1 MTGWLPFRPR
11 KYNVEH
17 FRFFFLFFSSSFCG
31 FLMCNFGCFY
41 FSTLESYWT
50 CFFWFCFFL
59 RNHIK
64 NNAFPVCKAS
74 KRWTD
79 ISFTSSS
86 FVVGCYL
93 LSCEL
98 RRMKIEK
105 NKNKLVLVCTP
116 AARSLIISP
125 RYLCA
130 YYTRRRHLCV
140 CNVPCL
146 RLLLLRVSTILIR
159 IIQ

>member
-1 MTGWLPFRPR
+1 ML
-11 KYNVEH
+11 NISA
-17 FRFFFLFFSSSFCG
+17 FFFCFFLHRFEVSLCVISVVFI
-31 FLMCNFGCFY
+31 FLLWRV
-41 FSTLESYWT
+41 TEHV
-50 CFFWFCFFL
+50 FFWFCFFL

>member
-1 MTGWLPFRPR
+1 ML
-11 KYNVEH
+11 NISA
-17 FRFFFLFFSSSFCG
+17 FFFCFFLHRFEVSLCVISVVFI
-31 FLMCNFGCFY
+31 FLLWRV
-41 FSTLESYWT
+41 TEHV
-50 CFFWFCFFL
+50 FFWFCFFL

-125 RYLCA
+125 RYLSA